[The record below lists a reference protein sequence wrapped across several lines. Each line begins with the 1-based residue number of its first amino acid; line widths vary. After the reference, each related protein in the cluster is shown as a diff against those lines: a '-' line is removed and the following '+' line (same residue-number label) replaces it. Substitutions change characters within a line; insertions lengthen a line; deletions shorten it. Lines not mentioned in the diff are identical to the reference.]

1 MTSRMALYIHGKAG
15 KVPQWAI
22 EPMGKMSSEPHLCM
36 NEMGVFH
43 GFGGKNGMFVNHG
56 SMMGI
61 WKTWIN

>member
-22 EPMGKMSSEPHLCM
+22 EPMGKMSSEPQLCM

-43 GFGGKNGMFVNHG
+43 GFGGK
-56 SMMGI
+56 MGCSS
-61 WKTWIN
+61 TMEA